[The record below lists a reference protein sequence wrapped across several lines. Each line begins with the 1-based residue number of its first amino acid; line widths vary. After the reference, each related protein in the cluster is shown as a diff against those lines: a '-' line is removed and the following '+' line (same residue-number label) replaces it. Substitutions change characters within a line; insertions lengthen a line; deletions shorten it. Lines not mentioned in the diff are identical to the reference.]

1 MIINRKL
8 KKKLDLIL
16 TLLKIGVLNTHILNQ
31 LNSALDI
38 NLARLKC
45 LTLLVSSLLRHRTVN
60 LTILATQNVT
70 GAKNE
75 SCYRRF
81 QDFFLKGTIPLMAI
95 GKFILNKIPKPSEGW
110 TLSMD
115 RTNWKYGKRHINILT
130 IGVVVNNVA
139 IPVAWRVLPQKTKRG
154 NSNTQH
160 RIAILKKLLKLM
172 GPEEIYV
179 LTMDRE
185 FGGKKWLK
193 WLDDK
198 GVGYIVRIKN
208 NINIGKKAAREYRVT
223 RKSGGRNRKEL
234 WGMKVFFASKVIQ
247 SKGRRDSHL
256 YIVSNR
262 FSGKEALKLYQKRW
276 GIEQLFSHLKK
287 RGFDLEATHM
297 TNAAKLEKLF
307 ALVTLAFLFS
317 FGWGCHL
324 RATRK
329 VTKALK
335 RKSLF
340 RQGLEDILRLLS
352 NPHLPAEEFR
362 DFVRWLN
369 QPIYSS
375 IFIV

>member
-1 MIINRKL
+1 M
-8 KKKLDLIL
+8 
-16 TLLKIGVLNTHILNQ
+16 LNTHLLDQ

-60 LTILATQNVT
+60 LTILATQNLT

-81 QDFFLKGTIPLMAI
+81 QDFFLKGTIPLTAL
-95 GKFILNKIPKPSEGW
+95 GKFILRKIPKPSEGW

-130 IGVVVNNVA
+130 IGVIVNNVA
-139 IPVAWRVLPQKTKRG
+139 IPIVWRVLPQKTKRG
-154 NSNTQH
+154 NSNTKH

-172 GPEEIYV
+172 APEEVYV

-185 FGGKKWLK
+185 FGGEKWLK

-208 NINIGKKAAREYRVT
+208 NIIVGQKLAREHRVT
-223 RKSGGRNRKEL
+223 GKSKTEKRKEL
-234 WGMKVFFASKVIQ
+234 WGMNVFFASKVIQ

-262 FSGKEALKLYQKRW
+262 FSGKKSLRIYRKRW

-297 TNAAKLEKLF
+297 SEAAKLEKLF

-340 RQGLEDILRLLS
+340 RLGLEDILRLLS
-352 NPHLPAEEFR
+352 NPHLPAKEFR

-369 QPIYSS
+369 QPIFAS

>member
-1 MIINRKL
+1 
-8 KKKLDLIL
+8 
-16 TLLKIGVLNTHILNQ
+16 
-31 LNSALDI
+31 
-38 NLARLKC
+38 
-45 LTLLVSSLLRHRTVN
+45 
-60 LTILATQNVT
+60 
-70 GAKNE
+70 
-75 SCYRRF
+75 
-81 QDFFLKGTIPLMAI
+81 
-95 GKFILNKIPKPSEGW
+95 
-110 TLSMD
+110 
-115 RTNWKYGKRHINILT
+115 
-130 IGVVVNNVA
+130 
-139 IPVAWRVLPQKTKRG
+139 
-154 NSNTQH
+154 
-160 RIAILKKLLKLM
+160 
-172 GPEEIYV
+172 
-179 LTMDRE
+179 
-185 FGGKKWLK
+185 
-193 WLDDK
+193 
-198 GVGYIVRIKN
+198 
-208 NINIGKKAAREYRVT
+208 
-223 RKSGGRNRKEL
+223 
-234 WGMKVFFASKVIQ
+234 MKVFFASKVIQ

>member
-1 MIINRKL
+1 MQCICSP
-8 KKKLDLIL
+8 
-16 TLLKIGVLNTHILNQ
+16 KIGVLNTHLLNQ

-45 LTLLVSSLLRHRTVN
+45 LTLIVSSLLRHRTVN
-60 LTILATQNVT
+60 LTILATENLT

-81 QDFFLKGTIPLMAI
+81 QDFFLNCTIPLI
-95 GKFILNKIPKPSEGW
+95 SLGRFILGKIPKPLEGW

-130 IGVVVNNVA
+130 IGIVVNKVA
-139 IPVAWRVLPQKTKRG
+139 IPIVWKVLPQKTKRG
-154 NSNTQH
+154 NSNTGQ
-160 RIAILKKLLKLM
+160 RIAILKNLLKIM
-172 GPEEIYV
+172 KAQEIYV

-185 FGGKKWLK
+185 FGGKQWLK
-193 WLDDK
+193 WLDDQ
-198 GVGYIVRIKN
+198 GVGYIVRLKN
-208 NINIGKKAAREYRVT
+208 NITVGQKPAREHRIT
-223 RKSGGRNRKEL
+223 GKSKTSKRKDL
-234 WGMKVFFASKVIQ
+234 WGMKVFFASKIIQ

-262 FSGKEALKLYQKRW
+262 FAGKEALKLYRTRW

-297 TNAAKLEKLF
+297 SESVKLEKLF
-307 ALVTLAFLFS
+307 ALITLAFLFS
-317 FGWGCHL
+317 FAWGCQL

-340 RQGLEDILRLLS
+340 RQGLEDILRLLG
-352 NPHLPAEEFR
+352 NPHLPAKEFR
-362 DFVRWLN
+362 DFARWLN
-369 QPIYSS
+369 QPVFAS

>member
-1 MIINRKL
+1 
-8 KKKLDLIL
+8 
-16 TLLKIGVLNTHILNQ
+16 VLNTYLLDQ
-31 LNSALDI
+31 LNSALNI

-60 LTILATQNVT
+60 LTILATQNLT

-81 QDFFLKGTIPLMAI
+81 QDFFLNCTIPLI
-95 GKFILNKIPKPSEGW
+95 SLGRFILGKIPKPSEGW

-130 IGVVVNNVA
+130 IGIIVNNVA
-139 IPVAWRVLPQKTKRG
+139 IPIAWKVLPQKTKRG
-154 NSNTQH
+154 NSNTGQ
-160 RIAILKKLLKLM
+160 RIAILKKLLRIMKS
-172 GPEEIYV
+172 EEIYV

-185 FGGKKWLK
+185 FGGKEWLK
-193 WLDDK
+193 CLDDK
-198 GVGYIVRIKN
+198 DIGYIVRIKN
-208 NINIGKKAAREYRVT
+208 NITVEKKAAREHRVT
-223 RKSGGRNRKEL
+223 GKTRIAKRKEL
-234 WGMKVFFASKVIQ
+234 WGMKVFFSSKIIQ

-262 FSGKEALKLYQKRW
+262 FAGKEALNLYWKRW

-297 TNAAKLEKLF
+297 TKAAKLEKLF

-317 FGWGCHL
+317 FAWGCHL

-329 VTKALK
+329 ATKALK

-340 RQGLEDILRLLS
+340 RQGLEDILRLLG

-362 DFVRWLN
+362 EFVRWLN
-369 QPIYSS
+369 QPSFPS

>member
-1 MIINRKL
+1 M
-8 KKKLDLIL
+8 
-16 TLLKIGVLNTHILNQ
+16 LNTHILNQ

-60 LTILATQNVT
+60 LTILATQNLT

-81 QDFFLKGTIPLMAI
+81 QDFFLNGKIPLIAL
-95 GKFILNKIPKPSEGW
+95 GKLILSKIPKPSEGW

-130 IGVVVNNVA
+130 IGIVVNNVA
-139 IPVAWRVLPQKTKRG
+139 IPIVWRVLPQKTKRG
-154 NSNTQH
+154 NSNTKH

-172 GPEEIYV
+172 APEEIYV

-185 FGGKKWLK
+185 FGGEKWLK

-198 GVGYIVRIKN
+198 DVGYIVRIKS
-208 NINIGKKAAREYRVT
+208 NIIVGQKAARKHRVT
-223 RKSGGRNRKEL
+223 GKVRTVERKEL

-262 FSGKEALKLYQKRW
+262 FMGKEALKLYRKRW

-297 TNAAKLEKLF
+297 SEAAKLEKLF

-329 VTKALK
+329 ATKAMK

-340 RQGLEDILRLLS
+340 RQGLEDILRLLTNS
-352 NPHLPAEEFR
+352 HLLAEEFR

>member
-1 MIINRKL
+1 
-8 KKKLDLIL
+8 
-16 TLLKIGVLNTHILNQ
+16 VLNTHILNQ

-45 LTLLVSSLLRHRTVN
+45 LTLLISGLLRHRTVN
-60 LTILATQNVT
+60 LTILATQNLT

-81 QDFFLKGTIPLMAI
+81 QDFFLNGMIPLPAL
-95 GKFILNKIPKPSEGW
+95 GKFILRKIPMPREGW

-139 IPVAWRVLPQKTKRG
+139 IPVVWKVLPQKTKRG
-154 NSNTQH
+154 NSNTKH
-160 RIAILKKLLKLM
+160 RITILNKLLKLM
-172 GPEEIYV
+172 AAKEIYV

-185 FGGKKWLK
+185 FGGEKWLK

-198 GVGYIVRIKN
+198 GVGYIVRIKS
-208 NINIGKKAAREYRVT
+208 NIIINQKSARKYQVT
-223 RKSGGRNRKEL
+223 RKVKTAKRKEL
-234 WGMKVFFASKVIQ
+234 WGMKVFFSCKLIQ

-256 YIVSNR
+256 YIISNR
-262 FSGKEALKLYQKRW
+262 FSGKEALKLYRKRW

-297 TNAAKLEKLF
+297 TQAAKLEKLF

-324 RATRK
+324 RSTRK

-340 RQGLEDILRLLS
+340 RQGFEDILRLLS
-352 NPHLPAEEFR
+352 NPHLPIAEFR
-362 DFVRWLN
+362 DFARWLN
-369 QPIYSS
+369 QPVYTS